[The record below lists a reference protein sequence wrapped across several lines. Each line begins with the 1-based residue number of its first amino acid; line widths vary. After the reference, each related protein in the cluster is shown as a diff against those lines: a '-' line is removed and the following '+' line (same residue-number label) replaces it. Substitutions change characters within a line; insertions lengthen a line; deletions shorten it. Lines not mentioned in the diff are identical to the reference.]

1 MNINAGE
8 TKIIKT
14 AKFGDVKVWNWRD
27 TEIHF
32 EWTVR
37 GQKETASINVI
48 TGAVVNVSRDLL
60 SAVSAEL

>member
-14 AKFGDVKVWNWRD
+14 AKYGDVKVWNWQD
-27 TEIHF
+27 TEVHF

-37 GQKETASINVI
+37 GMKETGSINIV

-60 SAVSAEL
+60 AAVSAEL

>member
-8 TKIIKT
+8 SKIIKT
-14 AKFGDVKVWNWRD
+14 AKFGDVKVWNHRD
-27 TEIHF
+27 TELHF

-37 GQKETASINVI
+37 GMKEHGSLNVV

-60 SAVSAEL
+60 AAVSAEL

>member
-14 AKFGDVKVWNWRD
+14 AKFGDVKVWNWKD
-27 TEIHF
+27 TEVHF

-37 GQKETASINVI
+37 GQKNNGSINVV
-48 TGAVVNVSRDLL
+48 TDVVFNVSRDLL
-60 SAVSAEL
+60 AAVSAEL